1 MDREKVKQLIIS
13 RTCEYLKPD
22 NSKNGRVC
30 PICGSGTG
38 KNGTGITTS
47 DNIHYT
53 CWAGKC
59 FTNSDIIDII
69 GLEYKLEN
77 YNEKLKKAADI
88 FSINIEEKE
97 YGNSLVDFKMNAS
110 NKISK
115 KVTGNFLEME
125 RDYTSFFLEANKNI
139 DKTNYHRG
147 LSLETIN
154 RFRLGYVENWK
165 HPKAPNSPFSPRL
178 IVPNGK
184 YSYLAR
190 DTRSDLSLEEEKYSK
205 IRVGK
210 QRIFNIE
217 ALTEASRPIFVVE
230 GEFDALSIIDV
241 GGEAV
246 ALGSVTNT
254 NLLLKILKR
263 YVLPQ
268 PVLVAL
274 DNDEP
279 GKKASEEIVNGLK
292 EIGITSY
299 KVNLNSQYKDA
310 NEFLNADRKL
320 FKLAVEKAENMG
332 LEFEKYQI
340 ERESVFYFLGGFF
353 DRIENRRNSAFFSTG
368 FNSFDS
374 ILCGGFHPGLYV
386 IGSISSLGKTTFCL
400 QMADRI
406 AQQNK
411 DVLIFSLEMSRDEII
426 AKNLSRLTFLN
437 SGLVY
442 GKTTRDILDGFH
454 YSKDYKDDIKFICD
468 IAYDCSDYLNN
479 LYVIEGVGNVGINE
493 IRERVRNH
501 IRVTKNVPF
510 VLIDYLQIV
519 APIDIRATDKQNVD
533 KTVLELKRLS
543 RDFGISILCVSS
555 FNRDS
560 YMSPVN
566 LSSFKESG
574 AIEYSSDVLI
584 GLQYYGMD
592 YQENETILLRQ
603 NRIRSLIKDFELKGK
618 NKESQSIQVK
628 VLKNRNGSRG
638 DFILD
643 FYPMFN
649 CFIEPEKNKF
659 YGDTEIWHKES
670 SSY

>member
-1 MDREKVKQLIIS
+1 M
-13 RTCEYLKPD
+13 
-22 NSKNGRVC
+22 
-30 PICGSGTG
+30 
-38 KNGTGITTS
+38 
-47 DNIHYT
+47 
-53 CWAGKC
+53 
-59 FTNSDIIDII
+59 
-69 GLEYKLEN
+69 
-77 YNEKLKKAADI
+77 
-88 FSINIEEKE
+88 
-97 YGNSLVDFKMNAS
+97 
-110 NKISK
+110 
-115 KVTGNFLEME
+115 
-125 RDYTSFFLEANKNI
+125 
-139 DKTNYHRG
+139 
-147 LSLETIN
+147 
-154 RFRLGYVENWK
+154 GYVENWK

-592 YQENETILLRQ
+592 YQENETIGLRQ

-659 YGDTEIWHKES
+659 CGDTEIWHKES